1 MIQLTESGA
10 VCSNC
15 QNVLTRH
22 YVVSPSPVPSLL
34 HTNQIP
40 SLSDASLIRKA
51 LSKVDLNLSQ
61 INSDIN
67 QVQLVLDR
75 LQQNCYDLGQYHR
88 DHKALISPIRC
99 FPPEILSHIFLLSL
113 PTPDYDDR
121 SIMVLRKAV
130 MFPGQVCKYWR
141 EIALST
147 PKMWSK
153 ITFLSESDANAK
165 LTYSWLSRSGSSPL
179 SICLSNRISLDAN
192 KPTSPVLLDVIA
204 QSDRWKDLVYKAGN
218 ASIVGLPPV
227 RHRLPYLQTLSIA
240 NGTFI
245 PLTQT
250 LDIFEIAPRLHSL
263 TLGHNISL
271 TELRIP
277 WNQLTYCD
285 ITRGQWDIGDCLEL
299 LRKSPNLVECTLAFG
314 PDVSHQAQPLIQHEH
329 LRILSIHSTRNK
341 SIGPF
346 FDNLTLSTLETFSAN
361 CSNSASWAQPQF
373 LSLLSRSA
381 CPLLRLQLE
390 FSFEFIDDYLI
401 DCLQLLPSLTKLELR
416 GQCHVALTRSFF
428 VRLTHYMPE
437 KGRDGCLL
445 PNLRVLKL
453 DIYPGKIGESF
464 VNMIESRRCLDTNIS
479 DNALLETVAL
489 GRLFSPPAFNASTNT
504 ISRFDNA
511 TKSRLINCRNGG
523 LDIYWTSADS
533 KCPLEY
539 LT

>member
-1 MIQLTESGA
+1 MESGA

-15 QNVLTRH
+15 QNALTRH
-22 YVVSPSPVPSLL
+22 FVVPPSPVPSLL

-51 LSKVDLNLSQ
+51 LSKVGFKLSQ

-75 LQQNCYDLGQYHR
+75 LKQNRHDLLRYRQ
-88 DHKALISPIRC
+88 DHKALISPIRF

-113 PTPDYDDR
+113 PTLDYDDH

-165 LTYSWLSRSGSSPL
+165 LTHSWLSRSGSSPL
-179 SICLSNRISLDAN
+179 SICLSNRISLDPN

-204 QSDRWKDLVYKAGN
+204 QSDRWKDLVFQAGD

-240 NGTFI
+240 NGTI
-245 PLTQT
+245 ISLTQT
-250 LDIFEIAPRLHSL
+250 LDTFEIAPRLHSL
-263 TLGHNISL
+263 TLGRNISL
-271 TELRIP
+271 AKLRIP

-285 ITRGQWDIGDCLEL
+285 ICSLWSTGDCLEL
-299 LRKSPNLVECTLAFG
+299 LRQSPNLVECTLAFG
-314 PDVSHQAQPLIQHEH
+314 NDVSHQAQLLVQHEH
-329 LRILSIHSTRNK
+329 LRILSIHSCLND

-346 FDNLTLSTLETFSAN
+346 FDNLTLSALETFSAN
-361 CSNSASWAQPQF
+361 CSKSASWAQPQF

-381 CPLLRLQLE
+381 CPLLRLHLD
-390 FSFEFIDDYLI
+390 FSFEFIDDDLM
-401 DCLQLLPSLTKLELR
+401 DCLQLLPSLTELELR
-416 GQCHVALTRSFF
+416 DQSHVALTRSFF
-428 VRLTHYMPE
+428 VRLTRYMSE
-437 KGRDGCLL
+437 NGRNGCLL
-445 PNLRVLKL
+445 PNLRVLRL
-453 DIYPGKIGESF
+453 DIDPGKIGESF
-464 VNMIESRRCLDTNIS
+464 ANMIESRRCLDTNIS
-479 DNALLETVAL
+479 DNVPTGDCFSEKAFQSSSLQ
-489 GRLFSPPAFNASTNT
+489 RLYDYQLYK
-504 ISRFDNA
+504 I
-511 TKSRLINCRNGG
+511 
-523 LDIYWTSADS
+523 
-533 KCPLEY
+533 
-539 LT
+539 